1 MEKKTEN
8 NRSADKFL
16 VVMKHMTHG
25 KVMFSTDWAVSI
37 HVTEQLL
44 RTSHSVG
51 RSSSVVLSHLVSPE
65 EPLVGLTLEG
75 LRHQCSE
82 PRTVFARRP
91 QQLEKSKN
99 NSTTSAGIVHIYCR
113 YCKSSGHNYMFISH
127 FKTVCVCVCVGW
139 GGVQL
144 ARFTAEVNT
153 DSRHRERLELTC
165 ASFCS
170 AVLHEENIYVAR
182 QPTLSWALGMVCT
195 GIGRHG
201 NWGMMGA
208 GRLVGG
214 NIPARQAWA
223 LMRVRS

>member
-127 FKTVCVCVCVGW
+127 FKTVCVCVCGVG
-139 GGVQL
+139 G
-144 ARFTAEVNT
+144 
-153 DSRHRERLELTC
+153 S
-165 ASFCS
+165 S
-170 AVLHEENIYVAR
+170 AR
-182 QPTLSWALGMVCT
+182 QVHRWGEHRQPPQRETWINLCKFLFSRAAWRKYLCGSAAHLVLGPGDGV
-195 GIGRHG
+195 HG
-201 NWGMMGA
+201 N
-208 GRLVGG
+208 R
-214 NIPARQAWA
+214 PPR
-223 LMRVRS
+223 